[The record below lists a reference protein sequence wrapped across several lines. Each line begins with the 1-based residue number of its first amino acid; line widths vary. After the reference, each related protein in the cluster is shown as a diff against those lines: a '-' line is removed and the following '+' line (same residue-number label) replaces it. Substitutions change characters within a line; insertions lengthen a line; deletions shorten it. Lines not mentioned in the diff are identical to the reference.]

1 MRSARTEKEISQLP
15 IPQDRA
21 SLYDVTANGELEMSR
36 VLGIA
41 LFSLGMALATAA
53 SSAQVGQTLALVGGT
68 VYASPT
74 AAPLKDAVIIVAG
87 GSISAVGS
95 RSDVQVPQ
103 DARIIDCSGRSLT
116 AGFWNSHVH
125 FTEPARRQA
134 GSAPAEA
141 LTGHMQEMLTK
152 WGFTTVWD
160 LGSRLSD
167 LLPLRRRVEI
177 GDVPGPWIYSTGSV
191 FPKGG
196 HPIYLPPE
204 MQLPEAATAKAA
216 IGLARNFLGQGVD
229 GMKLFTGSYMGEDR
243 PVVNMDATIAKTVV
257 DTAHAQRKRVFAHPQ
272 NKTGVDVVISADV
285 DILAHTVP
293 SEPGYTSE
301 QLAQFKAK
309 GIALIPTL
317 SLWTTVAPDQA
328 AKDYLVQSGV
338 NQLKA
343 FAANRGVVLFGTDVG
358 FTKLYDTSLELEYMG
373 RALSFGEVLASLT
386 TNPAA
391 YFKASRKGRIE
402 QGFDAD
408 IVVLDGDPNTD
419 VRNLAKVAYTI
430 RAGKVIYQAP

>member
-1 MRSARTEKEISQLP
+1 
-15 IPQDRA
+15 
-21 SLYDVTANGELEMSR
+21 MSR
-36 VLGIA
+36 ALGIA
-41 LFSLGMALATAA
+41 LFSFGMALVTTS

-74 AAPLKDAVIIVAG
+74 TAPLKDAVLVVSG
-87 GSISAVGS
+87 GTIAAVGS
-95 RSDVQVPQ
+95 RGDVQVPQ

-125 FTEPARRQA
+125 FTEPVWRQA
-134 GSAPAEA
+134 ASARAET
-141 LTGHMQEMLTK
+141 LTGHMQDMLTK
-152 WGFTTVWD
+152 WGFTIVWD
-160 LGSRLSD
+160 LGSDPDD
-167 LLPLRRRVEI
+167 LLPLRRRVEA
-177 GDVPGPWIYSTGSV
+177 GDVPGPRIYSTGDV

-204 MQLPEAATAKAA
+204 MQLPEAGTAEAA
-216 IGLARNFLGQGVD
+216 IGFARNFLGQGLD
-229 GMKLFTGSYMGEDR
+229 GMKLFTGSYMGDR
-243 PVVNMDATIAKTVV
+243 PVVNMDATIAKAVV
-257 DTAHAQRKRVFAHPQ
+257 DTAHAQGKPVFAHPQ
-272 NKTGVDVVISADV
+272 NKIGVEVAISADV
-285 DILAHTVP
+285 DVLAHTVP
-293 SEPGYTSE
+293 TEPGYTSE

-343 FAANRGVVLFGTDVG
+343 FAANGGIILFGTDVG
-358 FTKLYDTSLELEYMG
+358 FTKLYDTSPELEFMG
-373 RALSFGEVLASLT
+373 RALSFGDVLASLT

-391 YFKASRKGRIE
+391 YFKAPRKGRIE

-408 IVVLDGDPNTD
+408 IVVLDGDPTAD

-430 RAGKVIYQAP
+430 RAGRVIYQKP

>member
-1 MRSARTEKEISQLP
+1 
-15 IPQDRA
+15 
-21 SLYDVTANGELEMSR
+21 MSR

-41 LFSLGMALATAA
+41 LFSLGMALATA
-53 SSAQVGQTLALVGGT
+53 SSNAQVGQTLALVGGT

-74 AAPLKDAVIIVAG
+74 TAPIKDAVLVVSGGIIA
-87 GSISAVGS
+87 AVGS

-125 FTEPARRQA
+125 FTEPVWRQA
-134 GSAPAEA
+134 SSAPAET

-160 LGSRLSD
+160 LGSDPDD
-167 LLPLRRRVEI
+167 LLPLRRRVEA
-177 GDVPGPWIYSTGSV
+177 GDVQGPRIYSTGDV

-204 MQLPEAATAKAA
+204 MQLPEAATTEAA
-216 IGLARNFLGQGVD
+216 IGFARDFLGLGLD
-229 GMKLFTGSYMGEDR
+229 GMKLFTGSYMGDR
-243 PVVNMDATIAKTVV
+243 PVVNMDPTIAKAVV
-257 DTAHAQRKRVFAHPQ
+257 DTAHAQGKPVFAHPQ
-272 NKTGVDVVISADV
+272 NKTGVEVAISADV

-293 SEPGYTSE
+293 TEPGYTAA

-343 FAANRGVVLFGTDVG
+343 FAANGGIILFGTDVG
-358 FTKLYDTSLELEYMG
+358 FTKLHDTSLELEFMG
-373 RALSFGEVLASLT
+373 RALSSGEVLASLT
-386 TNPAA
+386 TNPAS
-391 YFKASRKGRIE
+391 YFKAPRKGRIE
-402 QGFDAD
+402 QGFEAD

-430 RAGKVIYQAP
+430 RAGRVIYQRP

>member
-1 MRSARTEKEISQLP
+1 MRSAERELLRLP
-15 IPQDRA
+15 IRHDNP
-21 SLYDVTANGELEMSR
+21 SLHDIAAYGELDMSKA
-36 VLGIA
+36 LGIA
-41 LFSLGMALATAA
+41 LFILGMALVTTS

-74 AAPLKDAVIIVAG
+74 TAPLKDAVLVVSG
-87 GSISAVGS
+87 GTIAAVGS
-95 RSDVQVPQ
+95 RGDVQVPQ

-125 FTEPARRQA
+125 FTEPVWRQA
-134 GSAPAEA
+134 ANARAET

-160 LGSRLSD
+160 LGSDPDD
-167 LLPLRRRVEI
+167 LLPLRRRVEA
-177 GDVPGPWIYSTGSV
+177 GDVLGPRIYSTGDV

-204 MQLPEAATAKAA
+204 MQLPEAATAEAA
-216 IGLARNFLGQGVD
+216 IGFARNFLGLGLD
-229 GMKLFTGSYMGEDR
+229 GMKLFTGSYMGDR
-243 PVVNMDATIAKTVV
+243 PVVNMDATIAKAVV
-257 DTAHAQRKRVFAHPQ
+257 DTAHAQGKPVFAHPQ
-272 NKTGVDVVISADV
+272 NKTGVEVAISADV

-293 SEPGYTSE
+293 TEPGYTSE

-317 SLWTTVAPDQA
+317 SLWTTVAPDQT

-343 FAANRGVVLFGTDVG
+343 FAANGGIILFGTDVG
-358 FTKLYDTSLELEYMG
+358 FTKLYDTSLELEFMG
-373 RALSFGEVLASLT
+373 RALSFGDVLASLT

-391 YFKASRKGRIE
+391 YFKAPRKGRIE

-408 IVVLDGDPNTD
+408 IVVFDGDPTAD

-430 RAGKVIYQAP
+430 RAGRVIYQKP

>member
-1 MRSARTEKEISQLP
+1 
-15 IPQDRA
+15 
-21 SLYDVTANGELEMSR
+21 
-36 VLGIA
+36 
-41 LFSLGMALATAA
+41 
-53 SSAQVGQTLALVGGT
+53 
-68 VYASPT
+68 
-74 AAPLKDAVIIVAG
+74 
-87 GSISAVGS
+87 
-95 RSDVQVPQ
+95 
-103 DARIIDCSGRSLT
+103 
-116 AGFWNSHVH
+116 
-125 FTEPARRQA
+125 
-134 GSAPAEA
+134 
-141 LTGHMQEMLTK
+141 
-152 WGFTTVWD
+152 
-160 LGSRLSD
+160 
-167 LLPLRRRVEI
+167 
-177 GDVPGPWIYSTGSV
+177 
-191 FPKGG
+191 
-196 HPIYLPPE
+196 
-204 MQLPEAATAKAA
+204 
-216 IGLARNFLGQGVD
+216 
-229 GMKLFTGSYMGEDR
+229 
-243 PVVNMDATIAKTVV
+243 
-257 DTAHAQRKRVFAHPQ
+257 
-272 NKTGVDVVISADV
+272 VISANV

-317 SLWTTVAPDQA
+317 SLWTTVTRDQA